1 MTSSTEGHL
10 ISSTQGSALRNPS
23 TRIVPK
29 ALAAIALT
37 ALLGACMSNGL
48 QARPVCIKP
57 HGGANVQL
65 APTDHCEIGAPGYAW
80 VNRQDQTVAGK

>member
-1 MTSSTEGHL
+1 MTSSTNENPM
-10 ISSTQGSALRNPS
+10 SSTQENALRNS
-23 TRIVPK
+23 RARIVPK

-80 VNRQDQTVAGK
+80 VNGQDQKVAGK